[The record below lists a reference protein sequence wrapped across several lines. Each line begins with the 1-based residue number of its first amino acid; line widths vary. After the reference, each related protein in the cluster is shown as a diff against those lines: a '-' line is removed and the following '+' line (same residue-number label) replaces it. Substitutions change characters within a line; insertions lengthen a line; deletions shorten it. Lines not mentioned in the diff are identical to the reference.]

1 MTRVRQLGYL
11 GLEVSDLAAWERF
24 AVDVL
29 GLELARRAPDGS
41 LALRMDWYEQRILL
55 HPGRKDDVSYLGFE
69 VACDADLEDLR
80 DLLTHEGFAV
90 TEADA
95 TLAAQRCVSRLLRLA
110 DPSGIAIEIFCG
122 ASIARAAFRS
132 SIVASDFVAGDE
144 GFGHVVISA
153 KDAAATEHF
162 YVDLLG
168 MRLSDR
174 VRVPIGGGGTFDVA
188 FLHANARHHSLGF
201 MVAPTVKRLHHFM
214 LEVVSDDDVG
224 RARDRGVEAGAA
236 LSMDLGKHP
245 NDRMLSFYMKTP
257 SGFDVEIG
265 AGGVKVDDTT
275 WRVRT
280 YDHASLW
287 GHKRPAPR

>member
-11 GLEVSDLAAWERF
+11 GLEVSDLTAWERF
-24 AVDVL
+24 AVEVL
-29 GLELARRAPDGS
+29 GLELARRAADGS
-41 LALRMDWYEQRILL
+41 LALRMDWFEQRILL
-55 HPGRKDDVSYLGFE
+55 HPGRSDDVAYLGFE
-69 VACDADLEDLR
+69 AACDADLEDLR
-80 DLLTHEGFAV
+80 DLLAREGFAV
-90 TEADA
+90 AEADA
-95 TLAAQRCVSRLLRLA
+95 TLAAKRCVSRLLCLS
-110 DPSGIAIEIFCG
+110 DPSGIPIEIFCG
-122 ASIARAAFRS
+122 ASIARTPFRS
-132 SIVASDFVAGDE
+132 STVASGFVAADE

-174 VRVPIGGGGTFDVA
+174 VRVPIAGGGTFDVT

-201 MVAPTVKRLHHFM
+201 MVAPTPKRLHHFM

-224 RARDRGVEAGAA
+224 RARDRGLEAGAA

-265 AGGVKVDDTT
+265 AGAVKIDDTT

-280 YDHASLW
+280 YDHPSLW